1 MNSKQIK
8 AHTDYAGKK
17 GRTRR
22 TKGIE
27 ALPTFM
33 ADSVRNNDKRR
44 VTYTAGTQ
52 TRTVDLGSF
61 AGWAIC
67 EVQEV
72 TR

>member
-8 AHTDYAGKK
+8 AHTDYAGKR

-22 TKGIE
+22 ALGITSL
-27 ALPTFM
+27 ARYATDNVM
-33 ADSVRNNDKRR
+33 NNNKRR
-44 VTYTAGTQ
+44 ITYTAGTQ

-67 EVQEV
+67 EV
-72 TR
+72 TP